1 MRASESTL
9 VLSGELWRRRYR
21 CACNHDPLSL
31 TDAQLVTCAYLVA
44 GLFCNADRLANAS
57 ELPDAFGNSVL
68 ARQRFCRL
76 REALAPFGVDVLN
89 NHQGSYRL
97 PLSRR
102 NVTLDD
108 SLWQA
113 PALQAMPER
122 AAALKQAYDRYRL
135 R

>member
-1 MRASESTL
+1 QRQQSLASRRRLTGRLDLSSRAAFFLGGNMRASESTL

-89 NHQGSYRL
+89 
-97 PLSRR
+97 
-102 NVTLDD
+102 
-108 SLWQA
+108 
-113 PALQAMPER
+113 
-122 AAALKQAYDRYRL
+122 
-135 R
+135 